1 MLGYLEESSSG
12 FEFSEDEWVP
22 QSAEER
28 DSDTSTVES
37 LIEDTNK
44 QCKDKKAKMPR
55 SSSANS
61 QDVNVEVDVQPAN
74 QSKSSQREG
83 I

>member
-22 QSAEER
+22 QSAEES
-28 DSDTSTVES
+28 DNDTSTVES
-37 LIEDTNK
+37 LIEDINK
-44 QCKDKKAKMPR
+44 QCKDKKPKMPR

-61 QDVNVEVDVQPAN
+61 QDVDVECPTS
-74 QSKSSQREG
+74 QSQVKEKAYDK
-83 I
+83 